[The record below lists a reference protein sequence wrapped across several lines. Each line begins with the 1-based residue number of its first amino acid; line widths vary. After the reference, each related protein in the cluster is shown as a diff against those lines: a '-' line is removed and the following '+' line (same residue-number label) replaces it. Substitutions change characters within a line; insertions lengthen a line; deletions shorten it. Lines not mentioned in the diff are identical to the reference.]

1 MLLYLK
7 TGIEGI
13 AIFQRVLKLESVLMN
28 HDLII
33 ARYGEIGIKSPKIRS
48 RFERKLVKNI
58 KATFECEVERNQ
70 GRIYIFPK
78 DFEEGIEKLNRV
90 FGVVSY
96 SPATSTRADYESIDE
111 TLGQYTRELI
121 SEGLIDEN
129 TKFAIK
135 CRRVGTHEF
144 TSQEMAAHCGGV
156 VRNVVLAPVDLT
168 NPDLTIFVEIRDD
181 DAYIFHEKIRGPGG
195 LPLGTQG
202 KVVVLLSSGIDSP
215 VAAYLMMKRGC
226 EVIAL
231 HCNNDPFSGPKVTE
245 NFNLLV
251 DQLNIYAKGTPIKKR
266 VIDYG
271 EYLTVAKQKAPEKM
285 TCVLCKSGMYRIAEK
300 LAVKLGADAIVD
312 GSSVGQVASQTLSN
326 ILATRYGV
334 DMPILSPLIGL
345 DKEEITKI
353 AKDIGTFDI
362 SKIDD
367 GGCSAVPRYPETHA
381 DLERVKKA
389 CEDMNQNEEVERAFE
404 KIRKLD

>member
-1 MLLYLK
+1 
-7 TGIEGI
+7 
-13 AIFQRVLKLESVLMN
+13 MN
-28 HDLII
+28 HDVII
-33 ARYGEIGIKSPKIRS
+33 ARYGEIGLKSPKIRS

-70 GRIYIFPK
+70 GRIYIFPQ
-78 DFEEGIEKLNRV
+78 DFDEGIEKLNRV

-96 SPATSTRADYESIDE
+96 SPATSTDSTYEGIDE
-111 TLGQYTRELI
+111 TLAAYTEALI
-121 SEGLIDEN
+121 SEGILDED

-135 CRRVGTHEF
+135 CRRVGNHDY

-156 VRNVVLAPVDLT
+156 VRSVVVAPVDLT
-168 NPDLTIFVEIRDD
+168 NPDLTIFVEIRENR
-181 DAYIFHEKIRGPGG
+181 AFIYHEKIRGPGG

-226 EVIAL
+226 EVVAL

-245 NFNLLV
+245 LFNQLV
-251 DQLNIYAKGTPIKKR
+251 DQLNIYAKGNPIQKR

-271 EYLTVAKQKAPEKM
+271 EYLQAAKENAPEKM
-285 TCVLCKSGMYRIAEK
+285 TCVLCKSGMYHIAEK
-300 LAVKLGADAIVD
+300 LARKLGADAIVD

-345 DKEEITKI
+345 DKEEITAI
-353 AKDIGTFDI
+353 AKEIGTFKI

-367 GGCSAVPRYPETHA
+367 GGCSAVPRYPETRA
-381 DLERVKKA
+381 DLERVKEA
-389 CEDMNQNEEVERAFE
+389 CEAMNQEAEIEKAFE

>member
-1 MLLYLK
+1 
-7 TGIEGI
+7 
-13 AIFQRVLKLESVLMN
+13 MN
-28 HDLII
+28 HDVII
-33 ARYGEIGIKSPKIRS
+33 ARYGEIGLKSPKIRS

-58 KATFECEVERNQ
+58 MATFECEVERNQ
-70 GRIYIFPK
+70 GRIYIFPQ
-78 DFEEGIEKLNRV
+78 DFDEGIEKLNRV

-96 SPATSTRADYESIDE
+96 SPATSTDSTYEGIDE
-111 TLGQYTRELI
+111 TLTAYTEELI
-121 SEGLIDEN
+121 SEGILDED

-135 CRRVGTHEF
+135 CRRVGNHDY

-168 NPDLTIFVEIRDD
+168 NPDLTIFVEIRENR
-181 DAYIFHEKIRGPGG
+181 AFIYHEKIRGPGG

-215 VAAYLMMKRGC
+215 VAAYMMMKRGC
-226 EVIAL
+226 DVVAL

-245 NFNLLV
+245 LFNQLV
-251 DQLNIYAKGTPIKKR
+251 DQLNIYSKGNPIQKR
-266 VIDYG
+266 VVDYG
-271 EYLTVAKQKAPEKM
+271 EYLQAAKDNAPEKM
-285 TCVLCKSGMYRIAEK
+285 TCVLCKSGMYHIAEK
-300 LAVKLGADAIVD
+300 LAQKLGADAIVD

-345 DKEEITKI
+345 DKEEITAI
-353 AKDIGTFDI
+353 AKEIGTFEI

-367 GGCSAVPRYPETHA
+367 GGCSAVPKYPETRA
-381 DLERVKKA
+381 DLNRVKEA
-389 CEDMNQNEEVERAFE
+389 CEAMNQDVEIEKAFE

>member
-1 MLLYLK
+1 
-7 TGIEGI
+7 
-13 AIFQRVLKLESVLMN
+13 MN
-28 HDLII
+28 YDLII
-33 ARYGEIGIKSPKIRS
+33 ARYGEIGLKSPKIRS

-58 KATFECEVERNQ
+58 KATFDCEVDRNQ

-78 DFEEGIEKLNRV
+78 NFEEGIDKLNRV

-96 SPATSTRADYESIDE
+96 SPATSTYVNYEDIDE
-111 TLGQYTRELI
+111 TLRQYTKDLMV
-121 SEGLIDEN
+121 EGIFDEN

-135 CRRVGTHEF
+135 CRRVGNHDF

-156 VRNVVLAPVDLT
+156 VRDVVLAPVDLA

-181 DAYIFHEKIRGPGG
+181 DAYIYHEKIKGPGG

-245 NFNLLV
+245 LFNRLV
-251 DQLNIYAKGTPIKKR
+251 DQLNLYAKGVPIKKR

-271 EYLTVAKQKAPEKM
+271 EYLQAAKDNAPEKM
-285 TCVLCKSGMYRIAEK
+285 TCVLCKSGMYHIAEK
-300 LAVKLGADAIVD
+300 LAQKLGADAIVD

-334 DMPILSPLIGL
+334 EMPILSPLIGL
-345 DKEEITKI
+345 DKEEITAI
-353 AKDIGTFDI
+353 AKEIGTFEI

-367 GGCSAVPRYPETHA
+367 GGCSAVPKYPETRA
-381 DLERVKKA
+381 DLERVKQA
-389 CEDMNQNEEVERAFE
+389 CEAMNQDVEVQKAFE
-404 KIRKLD
+404 NIRRLD

>member
-1 MLLYLK
+1 
-7 TGIEGI
+7 
-13 AIFQRVLKLESVLMN
+13 MN
-28 HDLII
+28 YDLII

-58 KATFECEVERNQ
+58 KATFECDVDRNQ
-70 GRIYIFPK
+70 GRIYVHPK
-78 DFEEGIEKLNRV
+78 DFDEGVEKLNRV

-96 SPATSTRADYESIDE
+96 SPATSTQTSFEDIDR
-111 TLGQYTRELI
+111 TLGEYVKDLI
-121 SEGLIDEN
+121 SEGFLDEN

-135 CRRVGTHEF
+135 CRRVGTHDF

-156 VRNVVLAPVDLT
+156 VRDVIPAPVDLT
-168 NPDLTIFVEIRDD
+168 NPDLTIFVEVRENKTFF
-181 DAYIFHEKIRGPGG
+181 FHEKIRGPGG

-202 KVVVLLSSGIDSP
+202 KVVCLLSSGIDSP
-215 VAAYLMMKRGC
+215 VAAYMMMKRGC

-251 DQLNIYAKGTPIKKR
+251 DQLNKYSSGNPIKRR
-266 VIDYG
+266 VVDYG
-271 EYLTVAKQKAPEKM
+271 EYLSFEAPERM
-285 TCVLCKSGMYRIAEK
+285 TCVLCKSGMYKIAEK
-300 LAVKLGADAIVD
+300 LALKLGADAIVD

-353 AKDIGTFDI
+353 AKDIGTFPI
-362 SKIDD
+362 SEIDD

-381 DLERVKKA
+381 DLEMVKKV
-389 CEDMNQNEEVERAFE
+389 CEEINQDEAIEKAFDN
-404 KIRKLD
+404 IRILK

>member
-1 MLLYLK
+1 
-7 TGIEGI
+7 
-13 AIFQRVLKLESVLMN
+13 MN
-28 HDLII
+28 HDVII
-33 ARYGEIGIKSPKIRS
+33 ARYGEIGLKSPKIRS

-70 GRIYIFPK
+70 GRIYIFPQ
-78 DFEEGIEKLNRV
+78 DFDEGIEKLNRV

-96 SPATSTRADYESIDE
+96 SPATSTDSTYDGIDE
-111 TLGQYTRELI
+111 TLTAYTEELI
-121 SEGLIDEN
+121 SEGILDED

-135 CRRVGTHEF
+135 CRRVGNHDY

-156 VRNVVLAPVDLT
+156 VRSVVLAPVDLT
-168 NPDLTIFVEIRDD
+168 NPDLTIFVEIRENK
-181 DAYIFHEKIRGPGG
+181 AFIYHEKIRGPGG

-202 KVVVLLSSGIDSP
+202 RVVVLLSSGIDSP

-226 EVIAL
+226 EVVAL

-245 NFNLLV
+245 LFNQLV
-251 DQLNIYAKGTPIKKR
+251 DQLNIYAKGNPIRKR

-271 EYLTVAKQKAPEKM
+271 EYLQAAKDNAPEKM
-285 TCVLCKSGMYRIAEK
+285 TCVLCKSGMYHIAEK
-300 LAVKLGADAIVD
+300 LAQKVGADAIVD

-345 DKEEITKI
+345 DKEEITAI
-353 AKDIGTFDI
+353 AKEIGTFEI

-367 GGCSAVPRYPETHA
+367 GGCSAVPKYPETRA
-381 DLERVKKA
+381 DLNRVKEA
-389 CEDMNQNEEVERAFE
+389 CEAMNQDAEIEKAFE

>member
-1 MLLYLK
+1 
-7 TGIEGI
+7 
-13 AIFQRVLKLESVLMN
+13 MN
-28 HDLII
+28 YDVVI
-33 ARYGEIGIKSPKIRS
+33 ARYGEIGLKSPKIRS

-70 GRIYIFPK
+70 GRIYIHPQ
-78 DFEEGIEKLNRV
+78 DFVEGIEKLNRV

-96 SPATSTRADYESIDE
+96 SPAVFTNADYEGIDE
-111 TLGQYTRELI
+111 TLSDYTQELI
-121 SEGLIDEN
+121 NEGILDEN
-129 TKFAIK
+129 TRFAIK
-135 CRRVGTHEF
+135 CRRVGTHDF

-156 VRNVVLAPVDLT
+156 VRGVVLAPVDLT
-168 NPDLTIFVEIRDD
+168 NPDLTIFVEIREN
-181 DAYIFHEKIRGPGG
+181 DAYIYHEKIKGPGG

-202 KVVVLLSSGIDSP
+202 KVIVLLSSGIDSP

-226 EVIAL
+226 EVVAL

-245 NFNLLV
+245 LFNLLV
-251 DQLNIYAKGTPIKKR
+251 DRLNEYAKGVPIKKH

-271 EYLTVAKQKAPEKM
+271 EYLQVAKDKAPEKM

-300 LAVKLGADAIVD
+300 LALEIGADAIVD

-334 DMPILSPLIGL
+334 EIPILSPLIGL

-353 AKDIGTFDI
+353 AKDIGTFEI

-367 GGCSAVPRYPETHA
+367 GGCSAVPKYPETRA
-381 DLERVKKA
+381 DLERVRKA
-389 CEDMNQNEEVERAFE
+389 CEDMNQDVEVEKAFE
-404 KIRKLD
+404 NIRKLD

>member
-1 MLLYLK
+1 
-7 TGIEGI
+7 
-13 AIFQRVLKLESVLMN
+13 MN

-33 ARYGEIGIKSPKIRS
+33 ARYGEIGLKSPKIRS

-58 KATFECEVERNQ
+58 KATFDCDVVRNQ
-70 GRIYIFPK
+70 GRIYIFPE
-78 DFEEGIEKLNRV
+78 DFDEGIEKLNRV

-96 SPATSTRADYESIDE
+96 SPATSTHANYDDIDE
-111 TLGQYTRELI
+111 TLAKYTENLMADGI
-121 SEGLIDEN
+121 LDEN
-129 TKFAIK
+129 IKFAIK
-135 CRRVGTHEF
+135 CRRVGTHDF

-156 VRNVVLAPVDLT
+156 VRSVVLAPVDLT
-168 NPDLTIFVEIRDD
+168 NPDLTIFVEIREG
-181 DAYIFHEKIRGPGG
+181 DAYIYHEKIKGPGG

-202 KVVVLLSSGIDSP
+202 RVVVLLSSGIDSP

-226 EVIAL
+226 EVVAL

-245 NFNLLV
+245 LFNELV
-251 DQLNIYAKGTPIKKR
+251 DRLNIYAKGVPIKKR

-271 EYLTVAKQKAPEKM
+271 EYLTVAKDKAPEKM

-300 LAVKLGADAIVD
+300 LAIKLGADAIVD

-345 DKEEITKI
+345 DKEEITAI
-353 AKDIGTFDI
+353 AKEIGTFEI

-367 GGCSAVPRYPETHA
+367 GGCSAVPRYPETRA
-381 DLERVKKA
+381 DLDRVKQA
-389 CEDMNQNEEVERAFE
+389 CEDMNQDVEVQKAFE
-404 KIRKLD
+404 NIRKID

>member
-1 MLLYLK
+1 
-7 TGIEGI
+7 
-13 AIFQRVLKLESVLMN
+13 MN

-33 ARYGEIGIKSPKIRS
+33 ARYGEIGLKSPKIRS
-48 RFERKLVKNI
+48 RFEKKLVKNI
-58 KATFECEVERNQ
+58 KATLDCEVERNQ

-78 DFEEGIEKLNRV
+78 DFDEGIEKLMRV
-90 FGVVSY
+90 FGIVSY
-96 SPATSTRADYESIDE
+96 SPATSTHSTYEEIDE
-111 TLGQYTRELI
+111 TLGQYTLDLI
-121 SEGLIDEN
+121 SDGLIDEK

-135 CRRVGTHEF
+135 CRRVGKHDF

-156 VRNVVLAPVDLT
+156 VRDKILAPVDLT
-168 NPDLTIFVEIRDD
+168 NPDLIIYVEIRDN
-181 DAYIFHEKIRGPGG
+181 DAYIYHEKIKGPGG

-215 VAAYLMMKRGC
+215 VAAYMMMKRGC

-245 NFNLLV
+245 LFNQLV
-251 DQLNIYAKGTPIKKR
+251 DQLNEYAKGVPIKKR
-266 VIDYG
+266 VVDYG
-271 EYLTVAKQKAPEKM
+271 EYLSVAKEKAPEKM

-300 LAVKLGADAIVD
+300 LAQKFGADAIVD

-334 DMPILSPLIGL
+334 EMPILSPLIGL

-353 AKDIGTFDI
+353 AKEIGTFEI

-367 GGCSAVPRYPETHA
+367 GGCSAVPRYPETRA
-381 DLERVKKA
+381 DLERVKQA
-389 CEDMNQNEEVERAFE
+389 CEDMNQDDEVQKAFE
-404 KIRKLD
+404 NIRKLD

>member
-1 MLLYLK
+1 
-7 TGIEGI
+7 
-13 AIFQRVLKLESVLMN
+13 MN
-28 HDLII
+28 YDLII
-33 ARYGEIGIKSPKIRS
+33 ARYGEIGLKSPKIRS

-58 KATFECEVERNQ
+58 KATFDCEVDRNQ

-78 DFEEGIEKLNRV
+78 NFEEGIDKLNRV

-96 SPATSTRADYESIDE
+96 SPATSTYANYEDIDE
-111 TLGQYTRELI
+111 ILRQYTKDLMA
-121 SEGLIDEN
+121 EGILDEN

-135 CRRVGTHEF
+135 CRRVGTHDF
-144 TSQEMAAHCGGV
+144 ASQEMAAHCGGV
-156 VRNVVLAPVDLT
+156 VRDVVLAPVDLT

-181 DAYIFHEKIRGPGG
+181 DAYIYHEKIKGPGG

-245 NFNLLV
+245 LFNQLV
-251 DQLNIYAKGTPIKKR
+251 DQLNLYAKGVPIKKR

-271 EYLTVAKQKAPEKM
+271 EYLQAAKENAPEKM
-285 TCVLCKSGMYRIAEK
+285 TCVLCKSGMYHIAEK
-300 LAVKLGADAIVD
+300 LAQKLGADAIVD

-334 DMPILSPLIGL
+334 EMPILSPLIGL
-345 DKEEITKI
+345 DKEEITAI
-353 AKDIGTFDI
+353 AKEIGTFEI

-367 GGCSAVPRYPETHA
+367 GGCSAVPKYPETRA
-381 DLERVKKA
+381 DLERVKQA
-389 CEDMNQNEEVERAFE
+389 CEAMNQDVEVQRAFE
-404 KIRKLD
+404 NIRRLD

>member
-1 MLLYLK
+1 
-7 TGIEGI
+7 
-13 AIFQRVLKLESVLMN
+13 MN
-28 HDLII
+28 HDVII
-33 ARYGEIGIKSPKIRS
+33 ARYGEIGLKSPKIRS

-58 KATFECEVERNQ
+58 RATFECEVERNQ
-70 GRIYIFPK
+70 GRIYIFPQ
-78 DFEEGIEKLNRV
+78 DFDEGIEKLNRV

-96 SPATSTRADYESIDE
+96 SPATSTDSTYEGIDE
-111 TLGQYTRELI
+111 TLTAYTEELI
-121 SEGLIDEN
+121 SEGILDED

-135 CRRVGTHEF
+135 CRRVGNHDY

-156 VRNVVLAPVDLT
+156 VRNVILSPVDLT
-168 NPDLTIFVEIRDD
+168 NPDLTIFVEIRENR
-181 DAYIFHEKIRGPGG
+181 AFIYHEKIKGPGG

-226 EVIAL
+226 EVVAL
-231 HCNNDPFSGPKVTE
+231 HCNNDPFAGPKVTE
-245 NFNLLV
+245 LFNRLV
-251 DQLNIYAKGTPIKKR
+251 DQLNIYAKGNPIQKR
-266 VIDYG
+266 VMDYG
-271 EYLTVAKQKAPEKM
+271 EYLQAAKDNAPEKM
-285 TCVLCKSGMYRIAEK
+285 TCVLCKSGMYHIAEK
-300 LAVKLGADAIVD
+300 LAQKLGADAIVD

-345 DKEEITKI
+345 DKEEITAI
-353 AKDIGTFDI
+353 AKEIGTFEI

-367 GGCSAVPRYPETHA
+367 GGCSAVPRYPETRA
-381 DLERVKKA
+381 DLERVKEA
-389 CEDMNQNEEVERAFE
+389 CEAMNQEAEIEKAFE

>member
-1 MLLYLK
+1 
-7 TGIEGI
+7 
-13 AIFQRVLKLESVLMN
+13 MN

-33 ARYGEIGIKSPKIRS
+33 ARYGEIGLKSPKIRS

-58 KATFECEVERNQ
+58 KATFECDVNRNQ
-70 GRIYIFPK
+70 GRIYIFPR
-78 DFEEGIEKLNRV
+78 DFDEGIEKLNRV

-96 SPATSTRADYESIDE
+96 SPATSTNTDYADIDE
-111 TLGQYTRELI
+111 TLTRYASDLVD
-121 SEGLIDEN
+121 EGILDEN

-135 CRRVGTHEF
+135 CRRVGTHDF

-156 VRNVVLAPVDLT
+156 VRNVVMAPVDLT
-168 NPDLTIFVEIRDD
+168 NPDLTIFVEIREN
-181 DAYIFHEKIRGPGG
+181 DAYIYHEKIRGPGG

-202 KVVVLLSSGIDSP
+202 KVIVLLSSGIDSP
-215 VAAYLMMKRGC
+215 VAAYMMMKRGC
-226 EVIAL
+226 EVVAL
-231 HCNNDPFSGPKVTE
+231 HCNNNPFSGPKVTE

-251 DQLNIYAKGTPIKKR
+251 DRLNIYARGVPIKKR
-266 VIDYG
+266 IIDYG
-271 EYLTVAKQKAPEKM
+271 EYLSVAKEKAPEKM

-334 DMPILSPLIGL
+334 EVPILSPLIGL
-345 DKEEITKI
+345 DKEEITAI
-353 AKDIGTFDI
+353 AKEIGTFEI

-389 CEDMNQNEEVERAFE
+389 CEDMGQDVEVQKAFE
-404 KIRKLD
+404 NIRKLD

>member
-1 MLLYLK
+1 
-7 TGIEGI
+7 
-13 AIFQRVLKLESVLMN
+13 MN

-33 ARYGEIGIKSPKIRS
+33 ARYGEIGLKSPKIRS

-58 KATFECEVERNQ
+58 KATFECDVDRNQ

-78 DFEEGIEKLNRV
+78 DFDEGIEKLNRV

-96 SPATSTRADYESIDE
+96 SPATSTYSNYEDIDE
-111 TLGQYTRELI
+111 TLSQYTKDLMA
-121 SEGLIDEN
+121 EGILDEN

-135 CRRVGTHEF
+135 CRRVGNHDF

-168 NPDLTIFVEIRDD
+168 NPDLTIFVEIRED
-181 DAYIFHEKIRGPGG
+181 DAYIYHEKIKGPGG

-202 KVVVLLSSGIDSP
+202 RVVVLLSSGIDSP
-215 VAAYLMMKRGC
+215 VAAYMMMKRGC

-231 HCNNDPFSGPKVTE
+231 NCNNDPYTTPKALE

-251 DQLNIYAKGTPIKKR
+251 DQLNIYAQGVPIKRR
-266 VIDYG
+266 VVDYG
-271 EYLTVAKQKAPEKM
+271 EYLTVAKEKAPEKM
-285 TCVLCKSGMYRIAEK
+285 TCVLCKSGMYRLAEK
-300 LAVKLGADAIVD
+300 LALKLGADAIVD

-334 DMPILSPLIGL
+334 QMPILSPLIGL
-345 DKEEITKI
+345 DKEEITSI
-353 AKDIGTFDI
+353 AKEIGTFDI

-367 GGCSAVPRYPETHA
+367 GGCSAVPKYPETRA
-381 DLERVKKA
+381 DLERVKQA
-389 CEDMNQNEEVERAFE
+389 CEDMNQEVEIQKAFE
-404 KIRKLD
+404 NIRKLE

>member
-1 MLLYLK
+1 
-7 TGIEGI
+7 
-13 AIFQRVLKLESVLMN
+13 MN

-33 ARYGEIGIKSPKIRS
+33 ARYGEIGLKSPKVRS

-58 KATFECEVERNQ
+58 KATFECEVDRNQ
-70 GRIYIFPK
+70 GRIYIHPK
-78 DFEEGIEKLNRV
+78 DFDDGIEKLNRV

-96 SPATSTRADYESIDE
+96 SPATSTNADYANIDE
-111 TLGQYTRELI
+111 TLTEYTRDLVDECIL
-121 SEGLIDEN
+121 DEN

-135 CRRVGTHEF
+135 CRRVGTHDF

-168 NPDLTIFVEIRDD
+168 NPDLMIFVEIRDN
-181 DAYIFHEKIRGPGG
+181 DAYIYHEKIRGPGG

-226 EVIAL
+226 EVVAL
-231 HCNNDPFSGPKVTE
+231 HCNNDPFSGTKVTE
-245 NFNLLV
+245 LFNQLV
-251 DQLNIYAKGTPIKKR
+251 DQLNIYAKGVPIKKR

-271 EYLTVAKQKAPEKM
+271 EYLQAAKDNAPEKM

-300 LAVKLGADAIVD
+300 LAQKLGADAIVD

-334 DMPILSPLIGL
+334 EMPILSPLIGL

-353 AKDIGTFDI
+353 AKEIGTFEI

-367 GGCSAVPRYPETHA
+367 GGCSAVPKYPETRA
-381 DLERVKKA
+381 DLERVKQA
-389 CEDMNQNEEVERAFE
+389 CEDMNQDEEVQMAFDN
-404 KIRKLD
+404 IRKI

>member
-1 MLLYLK
+1 
-7 TGIEGI
+7 
-13 AIFQRVLKLESVLMN
+13 MN
-28 HDLII
+28 HDVII
-33 ARYGEIGIKSPKIRS
+33 ARYGEIGLKSPKIRS

-70 GRIYIFPK
+70 GRIYIFPQ
-78 DFEEGIEKLNRV
+78 DFDEGIEKLNRV

-96 SPATSTRADYESIDE
+96 SPATSTDSTYEGIDE
-111 TLGQYTRELI
+111 TLTAYTEELI
-121 SEGLIDEN
+121 SEGILDED

-135 CRRVGTHEF
+135 CRRVGNHDY

-156 VRNVVLAPVDLT
+156 VRSVVLAPVDLT
-168 NPDLTIFVEIRDD
+168 NPDLTIFVEIRENK
-181 DAYIFHEKIRGPGG
+181 AFIYHEKIRGPGG

-202 KVVVLLSSGIDSP
+202 RVVVLLSSGIDSP

-226 EVIAL
+226 EVVAL

-245 NFNLLV
+245 LFNQLV
-251 DQLNIYAKGTPIKKR
+251 DQLNIYAKGNPIRKR

-271 EYLTVAKQKAPEKM
+271 EYLQAAKDNAPEKM
-285 TCVLCKSGMYRIAEK
+285 TCVLCKSGMYHIAEK
-300 LAVKLGADAIVD
+300 LAQKVGADAIVD

-345 DKEEITKI
+345 DKEEITAI
-353 AKDIGTFDI
+353 AKEIGTFEI

-367 GGCSAVPRYPETHA
+367 GGCSAVPKYPETRA
-381 DLERVKKA
+381 DLNRVKEA
-389 CEDMNQNEEVERAFE
+389 CEAMNQDAEIEKAFE

>member
-1 MLLYLK
+1 
-7 TGIEGI
+7 
-13 AIFQRVLKLESVLMN
+13 MN
-28 HDLII
+28 SDLII

-58 KATFECEVERNQ
+58 KATFECDVERNQ
-70 GRIYIFPK
+70 GRIYVRPK
-78 DFEEGIEKLNRV
+78 DFDGGIEKLNRV

-96 SPATSTRADYESIDE
+96 SPATSTKTTYEDIDD
-111 TLGQYTRELI
+111 TLARYTQELVDANV
-121 SEGLIDEN
+121 LDEN

-135 CRRVGTHEF
+135 CRRVGTHDF

-156 VRNVVLAPVDLT
+156 VRSVVLAPVDLS
-168 NPDLTIFVEIRDD
+168 NPDLTIFVEVREDD
-181 DAYIFHEKIRGPGG
+181 TYIFHEKIRGPGG

-202 KVVVLLSSGIDSP
+202 KVVCLLSSGIDSP

-226 EVIAL
+226 EVVAL

-245 NFNLLV
+245 NFNALV
-251 DQLNIYAKGTPIKKR
+251 DQLNKYAKGTPIKRR

-271 EYLTVAKQKAPEKM
+271 EYLTQAKKEAPEKM
-285 TCVLCKSGMYRIAEK
+285 TCVLCKSGMYKIAEK
-300 LAVKLGADAIVD
+300 LALKVGADAVVD

-334 DMPILSPLIGL
+334 EMPILSPLIGL
-345 DKEEITKI
+345 DKEEITAI
-353 AKDIGTFDI
+353 AKDIGTFEI

-389 CEDMNQNEEVERAFE
+389 CEDMDQDEWVQKAFE
-404 KIRKLD
+404 NIRKLE

>member
-1 MLLYLK
+1 
-7 TGIEGI
+7 
-13 AIFQRVLKLESVLMN
+13 MN
-28 HDLII
+28 HDVII
-33 ARYGEIGIKSPKIRS
+33 ARYGEIGLKSPKIRS

-58 KATFECEVERNQ
+58 RATFECEVERNQ
-70 GRIYIFPK
+70 GRIYIFPQ
-78 DFEEGIEKLNRV
+78 DFDEGIEKLNRV

-96 SPATSTRADYESIDE
+96 SPAISTDSTYEGIDG
-111 TLGQYTRELI
+111 TLTEYTEELI
-121 SEGLIDEN
+121 SEGILDEN

-135 CRRVGTHEF
+135 CRRVGNHSY

-168 NPDLTIFVEIRDD
+168 NPDLTIFVEIRENK
-181 DAYIFHEKIRGPGG
+181 AFIYHEKIKGPGG

-202 KVVVLLSSGIDSP
+202 RVVVLLSSGIDSP

-226 EVIAL
+226 EVVAL

-245 NFNLLV
+245 LFNQLV
-251 DQLNIYAKGTPIKKR
+251 DQLNIYAKGNPIQKR

-271 EYLTVAKQKAPEKM
+271 EYLQAAKDNAPEKM
-285 TCVLCKSGMYRIAEK
+285 TCVLCKSGMYHIAEK
-300 LAVKLGADAIVD
+300 LAQKLGADAIVD

-345 DKEEITKI
+345 DKEEITAI
-353 AKDIGTFDI
+353 AKEIGTFEI

-367 GGCSAVPRYPETHA
+367 GGCSAVPRYPETRA
-381 DLERVKKA
+381 DLERVKEA
-389 CEDMNQNEEVERAFE
+389 CEAMNQDAEIEKAFE

>member
-1 MLLYLK
+1 
-7 TGIEGI
+7 
-13 AIFQRVLKLESVLMN
+13 MN
-28 HDLII
+28 YDLII
-33 ARYGEIGIKSPKIRS
+33 ARYGEIGLKSPKIRS

-58 KATFECEVERNQ
+58 KATFECEVDRNQ
-70 GRIYIFPK
+70 GRIYIRPE
-78 DFEEGIEKLNRV
+78 DFSEGIEKLNRV

-96 SPATSTRADYESIDE
+96 SPAVSTNANYGDIDE
-111 TLGQYTRELI
+111 TLSAYAQELI
-121 SEGLIDEN
+121 DENILDEN

-135 CRRVGTHEF
+135 CRRVGKHDF

-156 VRNVVLAPVDLT
+156 VRSVILAPVDLT

-181 DAYIFHEKIRGPGG
+181 DAYIYHEKIKGPGG

-226 EVIAL
+226 EVVAL

-245 NFNLLV
+245 NFNALV

-271 EYLTVAKQKAPEKM
+271 EYLAVAKEKAPEKM
-285 TCVLCKSGMYRIAEK
+285 TCVLCKSGMYKIAEK

-326 ILATRYGV
+326 ILATRHGV
-334 DMPILSPLIGL
+334 GMPILSPLIGL
-345 DKEEITKI
+345 DKEEITAI
-353 AKDIGTFDI
+353 AKEIGTFEI

-367 GGCSAVPRYPETHA
+367 GGCSAVPKYPETRA
-381 DLERVKKA
+381 DLERVAKA
-389 CEDMNQNEEVERAFE
+389 CEDMNQDAEVQKAFE
-404 KIRKLD
+404 NIRKIE

>member
-1 MLLYLK
+1 
-7 TGIEGI
+7 
-13 AIFQRVLKLESVLMN
+13 MN
-28 HDLII
+28 YDLII
-33 ARYGEIGIKSPKIRS
+33 ARYGEIGLKSPKIRS
-48 RFERKLVKNI
+48 RFERRLVKNI
-58 KATFECEVERNQ
+58 KATFECEVDRNQ
-70 GRIYIFPK
+70 GRIYIHPK
-78 DFEEGIEKLNRV
+78 DFDEGTEKLNRV

-96 SPATSTRADYESIDE
+96 SPATSTHADYESIDE

-181 DAYIFHEKIRGPGG
+181 DAYIFHEKIKGPGG

-226 EVIAL
+226 EVVAL

-245 NFNLLV
+245 NFNALV
-251 DQLNIYAKGTPIKKR
+251 NQLNIYAKGTPIKKR

-271 EYLTVAKQKAPEKM
+271 EYLTVAKEKAPEKM

-300 LAVKLGADAIVD
+300 LANKIGADAIVD

-345 DKEEITKI
+345 DKEEITLI
-353 AKDIGTFDI
+353 AKDIGTFEI

-367 GGCSAVPRYPETHA
+367 GGCSAVPRYPETRA
-381 DLERVKKA
+381 DLDRVKEA
-389 CEDMNQNEEVERAFE
+389 CMAMNQDVEVEKAF
-404 KIRKLD
+404 KNIRKLD